1 MSDCSANAMK
11 PYQAAMLRVEFA
23 GEEPAW
29 EQPIALCGREITGV
43 LVDGERYER
52 VRECENTAPAYLDFL
67 CSACGFVHYHSEEND
82 SGDGND
88 WGYCPN
94 CGAKVKGGAE

>member
-1 MSDCSANAMK
+1 MSDCSRNTWK

-23 GEEPAW
+23 GEEPPW

-52 VRECENTAPAYLDFL
+52 VRECVDIHGNCSL
-67 CSACGFVHYHSEEND
+67 CGTLLEW
-82 SGDGND
+82 GD
-88 WGYCPN
+88 YCHQ
-94 CGAKVKGGAE
+94 CGAKVVE